1 MEIPMIKRKDGKKTR
16 LNLLNAACEVFSQ
29 KGFRDA
35 RVSEI
40 CKRAGSNLASVNYYF
55 GDKKNLYG
63 EAWQHAFEK
72 MGAPAFCDP
81 VTASDQDRLQ
91 AYIQALIQ
99 NFSVEGDVSLFNRLY
114 LMELVNPTGLVQN
127 SWQKGIEPGRRIL
140 HGILRDIMGPKVSDL
155 DIKFCELSIVSQCRI
170 FVNIKG
176 SDLEYL
182 LGQPIGPELSQ
193 KLAKHIADF
202 SLAGIQKGVAAKCNS
217 MDEKPLST
225 D

>member
-1 MEIPMIKRKDGKKTR
+1 MIKRKDGKKTR
-16 LNLLNAACEVFSQ
+16 LSLLNAACEVFSQ

-40 CKRAGSNLASVNYYF
+40 CKRAGSNLSSVNYYF

-81 VTASDQDRLQ
+81 VTASAQDRLR
-91 AYIQALIQ
+91 AYIHALIQ
-99 NFSVEGDVSLFNRLY
+99 NFSGEGDVSLFNRLY

-127 SWQKGIEPGRRIL
+127 SWHKAIEPTRRIL
-140 HGILRDIMGPKVSDL
+140 HGILRDIIGPGVSDL
-155 DIKFCELSIVSQCRI
+155 DIRFCELSIINQCRI

-182 LGQPIGPELSQ
+182 LGQTISPELSR
-193 KLAKHIADF
+193 KLARHIADF
-202 SLAGIQKGVAAKCNS
+202 SLAGIQTGVATKRKS
-217 MDEKPLST
+217 TEEKSRPA